1 MRNRMNA
8 RDLASAKGRQPCLYA
23 IVRHLMAASLQDASM
38 SGQRPALSDDDAECI
53 RLTFAQLP
61 NIAFGAMLTS
71 LVVAWIAHHEV
82 PTPRVLGWLG
92 AVWLNAGG
100 RLGLYWRFKQ
110 RRRSNDELG
119 PWQWRLFAAMGVAGA
134 TYGSIILLPSH
145 EPSMLFLAIASLAVA
160 GHVAAGTQALVALPR
175 VLVISM
181 VTVLAPLIWVST
193 TSASTDVRLFNI
205 MYATYMLG
213 VLAMSRQNYQT
224 LRASLRLRYDNLD
237 LAKALAQRNVTEA
250 AARADAEAADRD
262 KTHFLAAASHDLRQP
277 MHALAMFVSALKAE
291 PLAARSA
298 HLVGRVDA
306 TLNAL
311 QQQLDSLL
319 DIARL
324 DAGVITAQPRMF
336 EVHSLAR
343 QIETVFAAMAQQ
355 KGLRLRVLAPPLRLM
370 ADPEMVAQIIRNL
383 VANAIRYTERGTV
396 LVAFRRRGP
405 HVRIQVWDTGVGIP
419 VDQYTEIFR
428 EFHQLGNPQRDRAQG
443 VGLGLAI
450 VTRLAGLLHTRVEVR
465 SQLGRGS
472 VFWFDIQA
480 ADHANPLPQ
489 PAQPSVP
496 PCAVPSANHPALAL
510 SILIIDDDAL
520 VRESMSL
527 LLQSWGHQVVES
539 MNVASSVAAVAHH
552 ARFDLIIT
560 DFRLPQQQTAFDV
573 LDAIATVAAPLP
585 PILVITGETAPAQIR
600 LIHSAGHRVLH
611 KPIQPDV
618 LRQALRQLHGAT
630 APPTP

>member
-1 MRNRMNA
+1 MR
-8 RDLASAKGRQPCLYA
+8 G
-23 IVRHLMAASLQDASM
+23 
-38 SGQRPALSDDDAECI
+38 
-53 RLTFAQLP
+53 
-61 NIAFGAMLTS
+61 
-71 LVVAWIAHHEV
+71 
-82 PTPRVLGWLG
+82 
-92 AVWLNAGG
+92 
-100 RLGLYWRFKQ
+100 
-110 RRRSNDELG
+110 
-119 PWQWRLFAAMGVAGA
+119 
-134 TYGSIILLPSH
+134 
-145 EPSMLFLAIASLAVA
+145 
-160 GHVAAGTQALVALPR
+160 
-175 VLVISM
+175 
-181 VTVLAPLIWVST
+181 TVLARV
-193 TSASTDVRLFNI
+193 
-205 MYATYMLG
+205 G
-213 VLAMSRQNYQT
+213 GNYP
-224 LRASLRLRYDNLD
+224 
-237 LAKALAQRNVTEA
+237 V
-250 AARADAEAADRD
+250 ARAGVR
-262 KTHFLAAASHDLRQP
+262 TLLR
-277 MHALAMFVSALKAE
+277 
-291 PLAARSA
+291 
-298 HLVGRVDA
+298 
-306 TLNAL
+306 N
-311 QQQLDSLL
+311 LL
-319 DIARL
+319 D
-324 DAGVITAQPRMF
+324 
-336 EVHSLAR
+336 
-343 QIETVFAAMAQQ
+343 
-355 KGLRLRVLAPPLRLM
+355 
-370 ADPEMVAQIIRNL
+370 
-383 VANAIRYTERGTV
+383 NAIRYTERGTV

-527 LLQSWGHQVVES
+527 LLQSWGHQVV
-539 MNVASSVAAVAHH
+539 
-552 ARFDLIIT
+552 
-560 DFRLPQQQTAFDV
+560 
-573 LDAIATVAAPLP
+573 LP